1 VRDASEAM
9 LVKIAKKNRQDLL
22 PVIVIYEKENTEER
36 ASGAGERRLQRLH
49 GSLEKCLKKNFAWH
63 K

>member
-1 VRDASEAM
+1 M

-36 ASGAGERRLQRLH
+36 ASDAGERRLQRLH